1 MTTEIKKLVIE
12 LPAEDADLIEDVGR
26 LRLGIQQGQPI
37 DLADYMRW
45 LLERDVGSAIQE
57 IERRQR
63 L

>member
-1 MTTEIKKLVIE
+1 MTDVL
-12 LPAEDADLIEDVGR
+12 ED
-26 LRLGIQQGQPI
+26 
-37 DLADYMRW
+37 MRW